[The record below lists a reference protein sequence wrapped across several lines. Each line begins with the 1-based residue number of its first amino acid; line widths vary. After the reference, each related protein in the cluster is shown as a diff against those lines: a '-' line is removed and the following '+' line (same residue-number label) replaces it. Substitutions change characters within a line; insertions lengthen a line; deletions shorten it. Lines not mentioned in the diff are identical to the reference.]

1 MRQAHN
7 GSMRTPLL
15 LLLIAG
21 AAMADPVD
29 IDKLKKD
36 LGKIDRELRDAQ
48 AVPDFG
54 NDKPFGRVITE
65 ISDAYIGTGEDSR
78 GVYESPDGTTY
89 YTETIRGK
97 TSCSMTGAVGN
108 PAGKSGGAS
117 KIDCPSSM
125 ANFKKY

>member
-1 MRQAHN
+1 
-7 GSMRTPLL
+7 MRTPLL
-15 LLLIAG
+15 FLLIAG

-36 LGKIDRELRDAQ
+36 LGKIDRELRDAP

>member
-1 MRQAHN
+1 
-7 GSMRTPLL
+7 MRTPLL

-36 LGKIDRELRDAQ
+36 LGKIDRELRDAP

>member
-36 LGKIDRELRDAQ
+36 LGKIDRELRDAP

>member
-1 MRQAHN
+1 MR
-7 GSMRTPLL
+7 PLIILL
-15 LLLIAG
+15 LLAG

-29 IDKLKKD
+29 IDKAKKD
-36 LGKIDRELRDAQ
+36 LAKIDRELRDAP

-54 NDKPFGRVITE
+54 KDKPYGREITE
-65 ISDAYIGTGEDSR
+65 IADAYIGTGEDSR

-108 PAGKSGGAS
+108 PAGKGGGAT
-117 KIDCPSSM
+117 KIQCPTSM

>member
-1 MRQAHN
+1 MRI
-7 GSMRTPLL
+7 PLL

-36 LGKIDRELRDAQ
+36 LGKIDRELRDAP

>member
-1 MRQAHN
+1 
-7 GSMRTPLL
+7 MRTLL
-15 LLLIAG
+15 TLLLIACS
-21 AAMADPVD
+21 AAALADPVD
-29 IDKLKKD
+29 VDQIKKD
-36 LGKIDRELRDAQ
+36 LAKIDRELRADTP

-54 NDKPFGRVITE
+54 KDKPFGREITE
-65 ISDAYIGTGEDSR
+65 IADAYIGTGDDSR

-108 PAGKSGGAS
+108 PAGKGGGATR
-117 KIDCPSSM
+117 IECPASM

>member
-1 MRQAHN
+1 
-7 GSMRTPLL
+7 MRTSLL

-36 LGKIDRELRDAQ
+36 LGKIDRELRDAP

-65 ISDAYIGTGEDSR
+65 IADAYVGTGEDSR